1 MSMIAGIQLLMPGV
15 VTGAGRS
22 PPDSPAEA
30 IDQPEWIPP
39 TSGKP
44 PWLYYPRSVGDPGLL
59 RYSLSCSYIAP
70 TIHRGSKSM
79 GFEERNDPCSAAL
92 VARP

>member
-1 MSMIAGIQLLMPGV
+1 M
-15 VTGAGRS
+15 
-22 PPDSPAEA
+22 
-30 IDQPEWIPP
+30 
-39 TSGKP
+39 
-44 PWLYYPRSVGDPGLL
+44 YYPQSVGDPGLL

-79 GFEERNDPCSAAL
+79 GFEERDDPCSAAL